1 MAGLDGMGA
10 EQAAHDALY
19 DNRARVPEHGA
30 IFERWAVASARARE
44 RLPGV
49 QVDLAYGPTAGQRL
63 DVFPS
68 DEDGAPVL
76 FFIHGG
82 WWRSLDKSQHGFV
95 APAFVQGGATVVV
108 PNYDLCPA
116 VTIGEVALQM
126 TRALAWTWHEVARFG
141 ADRRRILVVG
151 HSAGAHLAAMM
162 LACDWQ
168 KVDPALPADLVRR
181 SVGLS
186 GVYDLD
192 PVSRV
197 SFLRDDLRLD
207 AEGVAR
213 WSLVRF
219 PAPKGRHAAFVGADE
234 SEAFLAQ
241 NRALATAW
249 GARAVPV
256 CEALPGC
263 NHFTIVDELAEPGTR
278 AQSLVFEWLD
288 AV

>member
-1 MAGLDGMGA
+1 MAGLDGMAAG
-10 EQAAHDALY
+10 QVAHDALY
-19 DNRARVPEHGA
+19 DNRARVPEHGE
-30 IFERWAVASARARE
+30 IFERWAAASARARAQVS
-44 RLPGV
+44 GV
-49 QVDLAYGPTAGQRL
+49 AVDVAYGATAGQRL
-63 DVFPS
+63 DVFPC

-116 VTIGEVALQM
+116 VTIGEIALQM
-126 TRALAWTWHEVARFG
+126 TRALAWTWREVARFG

-186 GVYDLD
+186 GVYDLA

-207 AEGVAR
+207 EADVAR
-213 WSLVRF
+213 WSPVRF
-219 PAPKGRHAAFVGADE
+219 PAPKGRHAALVGGDE

-249 GARAVPV
+249 GTRAVPV
-256 CEALPGC
+256 CETLPGC

-288 AV
+288 EV

>member
-1 MAGLDGMGA
+1 MAGDGIN
-10 EQAAHDALY
+10 QAALDALY
-19 DNRARVPEHGA
+19 DNRARVPEHGQ
-30 IFERWAVASARARE
+30 IFERWAGASARARE

-63 DVFPS
+63 DVFPC

-116 VTIGEVALQM
+116 VSIGEIAQQM
-126 TRALAWTWHEVARFG
+126 TRALAWTWREIGRFG
-141 ADRRRILVVG
+141 ADRRRLLVVG

-162 LACDWQ
+162 LACDWAH
-168 KVDPALPADLVRR
+168 VGADLPTDLVRR

-186 GVYDLD
+186 GVYDLE

-197 SFLRDDLRLD
+197 GFLRDDLRLAAAD
-207 AEGVAR
+207 VPR
-213 WSLVRF
+213 WSPASF
-219 PAPKGRHAAFVGADE
+219 PAPRGRHAAFVGGDE
-234 SEAFLAQ
+234 STAFLAQ
-241 NRALATAW
+241 NAALARAW
-249 GARAVPV
+249 GPRAVPV
-256 CEALPGC
+256 CETLPGL

-288 AV
+288 EV